1 MRTPLPGAGG
11 FFFEESISILVSRHF
26 PIGQWW
32 LPTLSRERHM
42 RVWVVLATTKVILEG
57 PLH

>member
-1 MRTPLPGAGG
+1 MRTPLPQVGG
-11 FFFEESISILVSRHF
+11 FFFGRSISILVSRHF

-32 LPTLSRERHM
+32 LPTSSRERDR
-42 RVWVVLATTKVILEG
+42 RVWVVLAITKVILEG